1 MIDRMQTIGLRNMH
15 PMQVESLINL
25 IGVTLEL
32 AVKVD
37 DPKMLANVESDC
49 DELLRLFGGNGV
61 KLTVETD

>member
-1 MIDRMQTIGLRNMH
+1 MH
-15 PMQVESLINL
+15 PMQVESLMTL

-61 KLTVETD
+61 KLTVETG